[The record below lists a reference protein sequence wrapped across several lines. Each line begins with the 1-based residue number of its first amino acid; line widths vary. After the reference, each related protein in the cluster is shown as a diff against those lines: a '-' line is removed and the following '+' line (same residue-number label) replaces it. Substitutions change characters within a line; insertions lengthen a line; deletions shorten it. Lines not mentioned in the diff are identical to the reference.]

1 MIACP
6 YHPKSF
12 FFLTFCYQSTASQ
25 RLETFLI
32 LIELSRSYRQKEI
45 LCILLQTRTFQL
57 SVKFRYNSD
66 LILIII
72 TSSFLVIFRESL
84 SGALVQKPESDCICH
99 NMAKENT
106 VVHIELIFVLH
117 MVLRAIFNTLK
128 HGFARCGQVFD
139 GFSRFYGFC
148 GFSGSDGF
156 SGFDGFSGL
165 GGFRF

>member
-1 MIACP
+1 MYTSIDTNVSTVCEIPMKKHNVNP
-6 YHPKSF
+6 YNNNFEFSCNF
-12 FFLTFCYQSTASQ
+12 SGIS
-25 RLETFLI
+25 EW
-32 LIELSRSYRQKEI
+32 
-45 LCILLQTRTFQL
+45 
-57 SVKFRYNSD
+57 NSC
-66 LILIII
+66 
-72 TSSFLVIFRESL
+72 TE
-84 SGALVQKPESDCICH
+84 PESDCICH

-139 GFSRFYGFC
+139 GFSGFYGFC

-156 SGFDGFSGL
+156 SGL